1 MTTTQITPKAL
12 DDALLRE
19 AIPAVGWHIL
29 NLQFGFSD
37 TKTKHSTEE
46 IANHYKVD
54 TDLIDAIAEAT
65 LSVVQRS
72 Q

>member
-19 AIPAVGWHIL
+19 AIPAIGWHIL
-29 NLQFGFSD
+29 NLKFGFSD
-37 TKTKHSTEE
+37 TKVKHSDSE
-46 IANHYKVD
+46 IATHYGVD
-54 TDLIDAIAEAT
+54 ADLINAIAGAT